1 MNTNETRLH
10 HLLQGARRAD
20 QPDVHAPPFL
30 TTRVLANLRGLPIAD
45 PQNLEQTLVYGV
57 AIAAS
62 ITVLLLLAPD
72 AFPSLTPAS
81 EPESI
86 AHLFID
92 LSDL

>member
-10 HLLQGARRAD
+10 HLLHGARTAK

-30 TTRVLANLRGLPIAD
+30 TARVLANLRDLPVTD
-45 PQNLEQTLVYGV
+45 QQNLQQTLVYGV

-62 ITVLLLLAPD
+62 ITLLLLLAPD
-72 AFPSLTPAS
+72 AFPSLTPVS